1 MALFQQD
8 VINGNESLYMQLLGG
23 QEYIFTGLW
32 PNKVI

>member
-8 VINGNESLYMQLLGG
+8 VIDGNESLCMQLFGG
-23 QEYIFTGLW
+23 QEYTFTGVW